1 MDPFLIGVV
10 DIDLDRVLLGLLDVE
25 RTNQSLALIVLT
37 VYLIIVQ
44 SALERPLSY
53 LETYL
58 VQKVNADYFFMVPC
72 AENYTIG
79 QLELFEVKG

>member
-1 MDPFLIGVV
+1 MDPFLISVV
-10 DIDLDRVLLGLLDVE
+10 DIDLDMVLFGLLDVE

-58 VQKVNADYFFMVPC
+58 VQKVNAYYFFMVPC

>member
-25 RTNQSLALIVLT
+25 RADQSLALIVLS
-37 VYLIIVQ
+37 VYLVIVQ

-58 VQKVNADYFFMVPC
+58 VQKVNTDHLFMVPC
-72 AENYTIG
+72 AVNNTIG
-79 QLELFEVKG
+79 QFELIEV